1 MDDTRN
7 YCTYRHHYFLY
18 TIVLGL
24 SLWEKTWRR
33 RRRRHCNVGLCFI
46 NLLTFFLLFL
56 MGIIL
61 KRELLNRYYQT
72 LRIFYHFIGI
82 FIFIFLTRNFLINVG
97 KSPRKQLGCSSILVI
112 WPGFL
117 FFPGSQKTIWYKKET
132 GPIRGKLFQLK
143 KKEGCKENYVT
154 LSNPKR
160 TFRLLRVS
168 EFCTKK

>member
-1 MDDTRN
+1 MLVYALFASFFSSFSYGHN
-7 YCTYRHHYFLY
+7 Y
-18 TIVLGL
+18 
-24 SLWEKTWRR
+24 
-33 RRRRHCNVGLCFI
+33 
-46 NLLTFFLLFL
+46 
-56 MGIIL
+56 
-61 KRELLNRYYQT
+61 KREQLNRYYQT